1 MKRIIVEMPM
11 KMPADLGPALIVKL
25 EHMTG
30 KGFEVILEEY
40 NENGKLIDEPGTLFA
55 KMITDP
61 NNGCPVGVYE
71 VFHSDSVSG
80 YGPLLYDVAIEWATV
95 TGKGLMSDR
104 KSVSSDA
111 ANVWKKY
118 YIRAQDD
125 HLDLEKI
132 QLPETCED
140 PMSGTFK
147 YGSPVQSTWSINRY
161 KKENLSTISQLAALN
176 KIKVKVDFKEFDLN
190 KMRK

>member
-1 MKRIIVEMPM
+1 MPM

-25 EHMTG
+25 EHKTG

-118 YIRAQDD
+118 YIRAQDESD
-125 HLDLEKI
+125 DIEKI

-140 PMSGTFK
+140 PKANFK
-147 YGSPVQSTWSINRY
+147 RYGQPVESTWSKNRFL
-161 KKENLSTISQLAALN
+161 KEDLTIISQLSNLGKI
-176 KIKVKVDFKEFDLN
+176 KIKVDLKDFDLSN
-190 KMRK
+190 LRKTK